1 MDHRHDG
8 VLSPGE
14 VKSVSPSPE
23 RLRGGPVVIV
33 ECVERIP
40 CDPCVTACAKG
51 AITIAGDLNDTPT
64 VDDGRCDGCGVCVA
78 ACPGLAIFVV
88 DASREGDRATVMV
101 PYEFIPLPAV
111 GEIVT
116 TLDREG
122 REIGDARVT
131 RVLSS
136 RALDRT
142 PIVSLDVPKTQAMIV
157 RHFRKKGA

>member
-1 MDHRHDG
+1 MDHRRDG
-8 VLSPGE
+8 VLSTEE
-14 VKSVSPSPE
+14 VSRVSPSRE
-23 RLRGGPVVIV
+23 RLRRGPVVIV

-51 AITIAGDLNDTPT
+51 AITIEGDLNDTPV
-64 VDDGRCDGCGVCVA
+64 VDDDRCDGCGICVA

-88 DASREGDRATVMV
+88 DASRAGDRATVMV
-101 PYEFIPLPAV
+101 PYEFIPLPTV
-111 GEIVT
+111 GETVT
-116 TLDREG
+116 ALDREG
-122 REIGDARVT
+122 REIGEARVT

-157 RHFRKKGA
+157 RHFRKRGA

>member
-1 MDHRHDG
+1 MDHRRDG
-8 VLSPGE
+8 VLGPDE
-14 VKSVSPSPE
+14 IASVSPSDE
-23 RLRGGPVVIV
+23 RLRRRPIVVV

-40 CDPCVTACAKG
+40 CDPCVTACSKG
-51 AITIAGDLNDTPT
+51 AIRIEGDLNGPPV
-64 VDDGRCDGCGVCVA
+64 VDQDACDGCGICVS

-101 PYEFIPLPAV
+101 PHEFRPLPSV

-116 TLDREG
+116 ALDRAG
-122 REIGDARVT
+122 REIGEARIA

-142 PIVSLDVPKTQAMIV
+142 PIVSLDVPKEQAMAV
-157 RHFRKKGA
+157 RSFRRRGA